1 MRDLLPTIVGNVP
14 GGSLP
19 CAGRARAPG
28 PVGGDSPAAGRRLPL
43 TLRRAAGSTVAL
55 ALEDYK
61 PFAEEDNSG
70 GEGKAVAWVKKLAEM
85 ARNKDRASRLQV
97 WGLVFRVQV
106 DAGGRWVAGSTR

>member
-1 MRDLLPTIVGNVP
+1 M
-14 GGSLP
+14 
-19 CAGRARAPG
+19 
-28 PVGGDSPAAGRRLPL
+28 
-43 TLRRAAGSTVAL
+43 TLRRAAGYTVAL

-61 PFAEEDNSG
+61 PFAEDDSGG

-106 DAGGRWVAGSTR
+106 DAGGRWVAGSTRCQHASNGRRGCGCMCACAGRARKCVCVLCCV